1 MESSKIEKNRTVKIK
16 RIIITS
22 FLLPVCLFVLVS
34 IIIYSTSIS
43 GLKENTE
50 SLTKTSVETLKEYFE
65 LGFENIKLSAVR
77 TTVNRNVCTH
87 FGGLYGREFELEAKN
102 AIVTEAVA
110 DKYISE
116 IVAFSSKQPNALSN
130 NGTLKNIDVY
140 KVFTESESEA
150 VGAAPTE
157 ECRA

>member
-77 TTVNRNVCTH
+77 MTVNRNVCTH
-87 FGGLYGREFELEAKN
+87 LGGLYGREFE
-102 AIVTEAVA
+102 
-110 DKYISE
+110 
-116 IVAFSSKQPNALSN
+116 
-130 NGTLKNIDVY
+130 
-140 KVFTESESEA
+140 
-150 VGAAPTE
+150 
-157 ECRA
+157 